1 MPVRMPGAGGREEQR
16 LGGSMWEEA
25 ECQVRQ
31 RLVGVVR
38 MTACILSGGG
48 GAPEVDATRPVLAR
62 APPGGR
68 VQNTLSGARVKPRRV
83 ERHSNSLSPEK
94 GYEKWSIL
102 DLFGR

>member
-1 MPVRMPGAGGREEQR
+1 MGRSRGPGQAAPCRP
-16 LGGSMWEEA
+16 
-25 ECQVRQ
+25 CQDDSLHSQ
-31 RLVGVVR
+31 W
-38 MTACILSGGG
+38 GGG

-94 GYEKWSIL
+94 GHEKWSIL